1 MLNFEHSPQRP
12 GQFKGTVAILQKL
25 QSLQFQQVKHEVV
38 TIDCQPSPG
47 GGVVVMVCG
56 NLHIDAEQ
64 NPQKFSQ
71 VFQLLPTSSGSFYI
85 FNDIF
90 RLNVG
95 RHSHPERDIY

>member
-12 GQFKGTVAILQKL
+12 DQFKGTVAILQKL

-38 TIDCQPSPG
+38 TIDYQPSPG

-64 NPQKFSQ
+64 NLS
-71 VFQLLPTSSGSFYI
+71 LI
-85 FNDIF
+85 HI
-90 RLNVG
+90 
-95 RHSHPERDIY
+95 